1 MTAGEPPA
9 PDMPIA
15 IGEYDP
21 AWPGRFAEQQGAL
34 TELLAPWLAGPVE
47 HVGSTAVAGLPAKPV
62 IDMLAPVRS
71 LTDARAAVP
80 LLARHD
86 WMFWPEDPAGEYR
99 LWFLRPA
106 PAKRTHQLQVIQ
118 HDDPHAVALLAFRD
132 TLRADGDLRHE
143 YAELKEELAREH
155 AGNRNAYTNA
165 KGDFVTRV
173 LKHAGLPAPHRATL
187 PE

>member
-1 MTAGEPPA
+1 MTAGESPA

-15 IGEYDP
+15 IGEYDV
-21 AWPGRFAEQQGAL
+21 AWPDRFAEQQGAL

-47 HVGSTAVAGLPAKPV
+47 HVGSTAVPGLPAKPI

-71 LTDARAAVP
+71 LPAARAAVP
-80 LLARHD
+80 LLARRD
-86 WMFWPEDPAGEYR
+86 WMFWPEDPAGAYR

-106 PAKRTHQLQVIQ
+106 PAKRTHQLQVIRR
-118 HDDPHAVALLAFRD
+118 DDPHAVALLAFRD
-132 TLRADGDLRHE
+132 TLRADGRLRKE
-143 YAELKEELAREH
+143 YAELKEELARKH

-173 LKHAGLPAPHRATL
+173 LKQAGLPAPHRAIL

>member
-1 MTAGEPPA
+1 MTAGRRPA

-15 IGEYDP
+15 IGDYD
-21 AWPGRFAEQQGAL
+21 AGWPGRFAEQQGQL

-47 HVGSTAVAGLPAKPV
+47 HVGSTSVPGLRAKPI

-71 LTDARAAVP
+71 LSDARAAVP

-86 WMFWPEDPAGEYR
+86 WLFWPEDPAGTYR
-99 LWFLRPA
+99 LWFLRPT
-106 PAKRTHQLQVIQ
+106 PAKRTHHLQVIE
-118 HDDPHAVALLAFRD
+118 HDDPHALALLAFRD
-132 TLRADGDLRHE
+132 ALRSDERLRQE
-143 YAELKEELAREH
+143 YADLKEELAAEH

-165 KGDFVTRV
+165 KGDFVRRV
-173 LKHAGLPAPHRATL
+173 LKHAGMRAPSREKL